1 MMKCR
6 YNVFFI
12 ALWGLVIACSSDN
25 PAVGSTEG
33 KDDKEEPLP
42 DKGTLFADF
51 ETYDTTP
58 YFFRYGN
65 SGNSKMD
72 DYYPRWAYSH
82 VVIDNPVKG
91 EENMSSKVLEYTSM
105 EARNYGLK
113 FRFSETVHMDELKGI
128 RFRVYQPVNVIGK
141 ETWKGTSK
149 AVFQQLGV
157 KLIGRFNSVNDY
169 EQEEG
174 VLLTNSSVE
183 FKEEGIWK
191 KYTFT
196 FSKSEYSAA
205 ATQLKNGIAGVV
217 MLPTYGSGVTLAEE
231 NKYKCYIDD
240 IEIL

>member
-1 MMKCR
+1 MKYS

-12 ALWGLVIACSSDN
+12 ILWGLFISCSSDD
-25 PAVGSTEG
+25 PAVDSNEG
-33 KDDKEEPLP
+33 KDDKEDPLP

-65 SGNSKMD
+65 SGS
-72 DYYPRWAYSH
+72 
-82 VVIDNPVKG
+82 
-91 EENMSSKVLEYTSM
+91 
-105 EARNYGLK
+105 
-113 FRFSETVHMDELKGI
+113 FSETVDIDELRGI
-128 RFRVYQPVNVIGK
+128 RFRIYQPANVIGK

-149 AVFQQLGV
+149 AVSQQLGV

-174 VLLTNSSVE
+174 VLLTNSLVD
-183 FKEEGIWK
+183 FKEEGAWK
-191 KYTFT
+191 TYTFV
-196 FSKSEYSAA
+196 FSKREYSAA
-205 ATQLKNGIAGVV
+205 ATQLKNGIAGIVI
-217 MLPTYGSGVTLAEE
+217 LPTYSSGVTLAEG

>member
-1 MMKCR
+1 MKYS

-12 ALWGLVIACSSDN
+12 ILWGLFISCSSDD
-25 PAVGSTEG
+25 PAVDSNEG
-33 KDDKEEPLP
+33 KDDKEDPLP

-65 SGNSKMD
+65 SGSSKID

-82 VVIDNPVKG
+82 IVIDNPVQS
-91 EENMSSKVLEYTSM
+91 EENTSSKVLEYTSM

-113 FRFSETVHMDELKGI
+113 FRFSETVDIDELRGI
-128 RFRVYQPVNVIGK
+128 RFRIYQPANVIGK

-149 AVFQQLGV
+149 AVSQQLGV

-174 VLLTNSSVE
+174 VLLTNSLVVAMKSVKSTE
-183 FKEEGIWK
+183 PYISLVIFYKITNLFATD
-191 KYTFT
+191 TFRSSRQIRN
-196 FSKSEYSAA
+196 FR
-205 ATQLKNGIAGVV
+205 QLLFVV
-217 MLPTYGSGVTLAEE
+217 HS
-231 NKYKCYIDD
+231 I
-240 IEIL
+240 

>member
-113 FRFSETVHMDELKGI
+113 FRFSV
-128 RFRVYQPVNVIGK
+128 
-141 ETWKGTSK
+141 
-149 AVFQQLGV
+149 
-157 KLIGRFNSVNDY
+157 
-169 EQEEG
+169 
-174 VLLTNSSVE
+174 
-183 FKEEGIWK
+183 
-191 KYTFT
+191 
-196 FSKSEYSAA
+196 
-205 ATQLKNGIAGVV
+205 
-217 MLPTYGSGVTLAEE
+217 
-231 NKYKCYIDD
+231 
-240 IEIL
+240 